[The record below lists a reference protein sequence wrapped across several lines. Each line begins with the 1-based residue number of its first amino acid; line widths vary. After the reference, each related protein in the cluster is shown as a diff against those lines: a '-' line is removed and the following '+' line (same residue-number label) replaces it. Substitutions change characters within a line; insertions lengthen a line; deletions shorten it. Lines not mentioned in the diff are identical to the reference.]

1 MSNDRI
7 TGIASLLPQRRR
19 WAASSRASFAKRSL
33 WVGLEIIQPYGGG
46 LLPPLWFSQAYSAA
60 GPRPSRTW
68 VMTATAQ
75 NPSSRAF
82 FVKRS
87 LWVGLEIIQP
97 YGGGSLPPLRHCQAH
112 SAAGPRPSRTWVMT
126 ATAQNPS
133 SRAFFAKRSPWAFPS
148 GVCNM
153 FQLPRLLRCARKD
166 VSGKASSRASVAK

>member
-1 MSNDRI
+1 MPSQAKRGFDLFLVLLCLHFAQPCFDFNGLRAKVSNDRI
-7 TGIASLLPQRRR
+7 TGIASLRSQRRR
-19 WAASSRASFAKRSL
+19 WAAS
-33 WVGLEIIQPYGGG
+33 P
-46 LLPPLWFSQAYSAA
+46 
-60 GPRPSRTW
+60 
-68 VMTATAQ
+68 
-75 NPSSRAF
+75 RAF

-97 YGGGSLPPLRHCQAH
+97 YGGGSLPPLRHSQAH

-133 SRAFFAKRSPWAFPS
+133 SRAFFAKRSPWLFSS
-148 GVCNM
+148 GICNM